1 MKKFYLVLFVVLFA
15 FYNSLSF
22 GNEFQDVK
30 ASRITV
36 ANYDFIS
43 KDAWLPKFSPD
54 NKLLFYY
61 DVKKDKGIII
71 DATTYKKKFDFV
83 FKRTSKNKGFFAERF
98 KTMAWHPDG
107 EKIIYLTS
115 EGNIIVV
122 DLKENKQIKLPISDH
137 HSYKIKWRS
146 DSEIYFLRSNYLSI
160 LNLENL
166 TKTEKRLSKEERI
179 NPFGLNSKLK
189 NRNLYID
196 RINHNNISINNSD
209 NSYGRILIKDV
220 SSDSVHPYDVTSNL
234 KKIAFFIVNRGLYI
248 ATLGLREEPQMV
260 FSITLDKKTQ
270 LTPKQRNEFEKYYKG
285 GTIDG
290 YFDKPQKFVIKG
302 KVFAPSINPLNK
314 KVIGPD
320 RNHFKGYVK
329 FTKSGDVNSTVETSF
344 EFELIGKGDVVAD
357 IHSNY
362 INGRKLGKLHQVWAI
377 LE

>member
-36 ANYDFIS
+36 TTYDFIS
-43 KDAWLPKFSPD
+43 KKAWIPKFSPD

-71 DATTYKKKFDFV
+71 DATTYKKKFDFM
-83 FKRTSKNKGFFAERF
+83 FKRTSKSLHRERL

-107 EKIIYLTS
+107 EKIVYLTS
-115 EGNIIVV
+115 AGNIIIV

-137 HSYKIKWRS
+137 HSCKIKWRS

-166 TKTEKRLSKEERI
+166 TKTEKRLSEEERI
-179 NPFGLNSKLK
+179 NLFGLNSKLK

-220 SSDSVHPYDVTSNL
+220 SSDGLHPYDVTSNL
-234 KKIAFFIVNRGLYI
+234 KKIAFIIVNRGLYI

-302 KVFAPSINPLNK
+302 NVFAPSINPLNK

-344 EFELIGKGDVVAD
+344 DFELISKGDVVAD
-357 IHSNY
+357 IRSNY
-362 INGRKLGKLHQVWAI
+362 INGRKLGKLHQVWAV

>member
-22 GNEFQDVK
+22 GTEFQDVK

-43 KDAWLPKFSPD
+43 KNVWLPKFSPD

-61 DVKKDKGIII
+61 DNEKDKGIII
-71 DATTYKKKFDFV
+71 DATSYKKKYDFV
-83 FKRTSKNKGFFAERF
+83 FMGTSKSIHREMLKAI
-98 KTMAWHPDG
+98 AWHPDG
-107 EKIIYLTS
+107 EKIVYLTS
-115 EGNIIVV
+115 AGNIIIV

-137 HSYKIKWRS
+137 YSYKIKWRS
-146 DSEIYFLRSNYLSI
+146 DSEIYFLSSTYLPLSI

-166 TKTEKRLSKEERI
+166 TKTEKRLSKEEHI
-179 NPFGLNSKLK
+179 NLFGLNSKLK
-189 NRNLYID
+189 NRDLYID
-196 RINHNNISINNSD
+196 SINHNNITINNSD
-209 NSYGRILIKDV
+209 DSYGRILIKDV
-220 SSDSVHPYDVTSNL
+220 SAQVLHSYDVTSNL
-234 KKIAFFIVNRGLYI
+234 KKIAFIINNRGLYI

-260 FSITLDKKTQ
+260 FGITLDKKTQ
-270 LTPKQRNEFEKYYKG
+270 LTPKQRNKFEKYYKG

-290 YFDKPQKFVIKG
+290 YFDKSQKFVIKG

-320 RNHFKGYVK
+320 RKHFKGYVR
-329 FTKSGDVNSTVETSF
+329 FTKSGDVDSTVETSF
-344 EFELIGKGDVVAD
+344 ESELISKGDVVAD

-362 INGRKLGKLHQVWAI
+362 INGRQLGTLQKVWAV